1 MEIREDTDLD
11 KLIALSF
18 PDYSP
23 ITLNMQDPTAV
34 PAEAAAAYVRFL
46 SLYCLSL
53 AVNIRDFF
61 FKTKL
66 HIFLDTLIVK
76 IHFLIIK
83 INNFPGDLSNVSTKT
98 ATLVNMTRADS
109 V

>member
-1 MEIREDTDLD
+1 MEIKEDTDLD

-34 PAEAAAAYVRFL
+34 PAEAAAAYVRFF

-53 AVNIRDFF
+53 AVNISEIF
-61 FKTKL
+61 FKIKL

-76 IHFLIIK
+76 MHFLDNQNK
-83 INNFPGDLSNVSTKT
+83 
-98 ATLVNMTRADS
+98 
-109 V
+109 